1 MTEPHR
7 FTCDDVFR
15 RLDDYLDRELS
26 EAEMRLVAEHLD
38 TCAQC
43 AAEHRFEARVLES
56 IKGKLGKIKAPDLL
70 LKRISKALDAARR
83 QHPE

>member
-43 AAEHRFEARVLES
+43 AQEHRFEARVLDS

-70 LKRISKALDAARR
+70 LKRISKVLDDERKNTG
-83 QHPE
+83 

>member
-26 EAEMRLVAEHLD
+26 QEEMQLVADHLD
-38 TCAQC
+38 TCVQC
-43 AAEHRFEARVLES
+43 AQEHRFESRVLDS
-56 IKGKLGKIKAPDLL
+56 IKAKLRRLDAPDLL
-70 LKRISKALDAARR
+70 IKRVGKILEDERKRAG
-83 QHPE
+83 

>member
-1 MTEPHR
+1 MTESHR

-43 AAEHRFEARVLES
+43 AAEHRFEGRVLDS
-56 IKGKLGKIKAPDLL
+56 IKSKLGKIKVPDLL
-70 LKRISKALDAARR
+70 LKRVAKALDEERKKAS
-83 QHPE
+83 

>member
-43 AAEHRFEARVLES
+43 AREQRFEARVLES
-56 IKGKLGKIKAPDLL
+56 IKDKLGKIKAPDLL
-70 LKRISKALDAARR
+70 LKRISKILDEERKKTG
-83 QHPE
+83 

>member
-26 EAEMRLVAEHLD
+26 DAEMRLVALHLD

-43 AAEHRFEARVLES
+43 AAEHRFESRVLDS
-56 IKGKLGKIKAPDLL
+56 IKGKLGQIKAPDLL
-70 LKRISKALDAARR
+70 LKRISKALDEARKN
-83 QHPE
+83 PE

>member
-26 EAEMRLVAEHLD
+26 AAEMQLVAEHLD

-43 AAEHRFEARVLES
+43 AAEHRFEARVIDS
-56 IKGKLGKIKAPDLL
+56 IKAKLSQIKAPDLL
-70 LKRISKALDAARR
+70 LKRVAKALEQERNKTG
-83 QHPE
+83 

>member
-7 FTCDDVFR
+7 FTCDDVVR
-15 RLDDYLDRELS
+15 HLDDYLDRELS

-43 AAEHRFEARVLES
+43 AREHRFEARVLDS
-56 IKGKLGKIKAPDLL
+56 IRGKLGKIKVPDLL
-70 LKRISKALDAARR
+70 LKRISMVLDEERKKTG
-83 QHPE
+83 

>member
-26 EAEMRLVAEHLD
+26 DAEMQLVAEHLD

-43 AAEHRFEARVLES
+43 AQEHRFEAGVLDS
-56 IKGKLGKIKAPDLL
+56 IKSKLRHLEAPDLL
-70 LKRISKALDAARR
+70 LKRLTKVLDEERKKTG
-83 QHPE
+83 